1 MRIIETIAEMRKLRR
16 ESRRVSLVPTM
27 GFLHQGHQRLIAEA
41 AERGG
46 LTLVSIF
53 VNPLQ
58 FGPDEDYDR
67 YPRDLARDVAAA
79 RSAGADVVFA
89 PAVSEM
95 YPAGASTTRIDLGPI
110 TQVLCG
116 RTRPVHFSGVATV
129 VAKLFHIV
137 RPDFAFFGAK
147 DAQQVAVVRRMVRDL
162 NFDVDVVRVPTVR
175 EANGL
180 ACSSRNRYL
189 TDEERE
195 RAGSLFRALT
205 AAQSLYI
212 EGERRQAAL
221 IDRVLVIVGAAAIS
235 PEYVEVRSWDRLDQV
250 GETLDERPVLLA
262 LAARIGRAR
271 LIDNVL
277 LGTDREEQPAEG
289 EHRRGSFARDQS
301 DQGRG

>member
-16 ESRRVSLVPTM
+16 ESRRISLVPTM
-27 GFLHQGHQRLIAEA
+27 GFLHQGHQRLIAA
-41 AERGG
+41 AANRGG
-46 LTLVSIF
+46 LTVVSIF

-67 YPRDLARDVAAA
+67 YPRDLARDLVTA

-95 YPAGASTTRIDLGPI
+95 YPAGVSTTRIELGPI

-116 RTRPVHFSGVATV
+116 RTRPIHFSGVATV

-137 RPDFAFFGAK
+137 GPSFAFFGAK
-147 DAQQVAVVRRMVRDL
+147 DAQQVAVIRRMVRDL
-162 NFDVDVVRVPTVR
+162 NFDVGVVRVPTVR

-195 RAGSLFRALT
+195 RAGTLFRALT
-205 AAQSLYI
+205 AAERLYA

-221 IDRVLVIVGAAAIS
+221 IDAVLTMVESAAIT
-235 PEYVEVRSWDRLDQV
+235 PEYVEIRSWDCLDPV
-250 GETLDERPVLLA
+250 GATLDERPVLLA

-277 LGTDREEQPAEG
+277 LGTDLAE
-289 EHRRGSFARDQS
+289 
-301 DQGRG
+301 